1 MLLNVTTRP
10 DISPILV
17 QVEVLDL
24 GVDGVPTP
32 LRICKPRFINSMPE
46 VVSEELVLAG
56 AGFAMTVFC

>member
-1 MLLNVTTRP
+1 M
-10 DISPILV
+10 SPILV

-24 GVDGVPTP
+24 GADGVPTP

-56 AGFAMTVFC
+56 AEFVMTVFC